1 MSIINQKGNIF
12 GEINAKKTLLDGMP
26 SLQLNPSFP
35 SINNDT
41 NPLNFLT
48 DLLSSLVGVE
58 SLKEVIIDTLTRN
71 LPNIEVE
78 IKQSIKKSL
87 NNLVSCQINPSI
99 PSYLIGDGKGI
110 DLELKKIDFLNLM
123 LTNPDSGIGELL
135 YDDIESGLHSKDFNI
150 FLYNVI
156 QDGGTHTWADC
167 IDVTFIESGSVNNVV
182 NIKVNDSF
190 ISGGKTLKDLN
201 NVLVDSVDLF
211 DIADVLNK
219 LLDNVFGVIT
229 KEQGKSKE
237 QVLSEMKINKI
248 IDSIMNQEDG
258 EVIDDSFFEFDNDT
272 LKELE
277 IGAEN
282 RIKGVKVVNTSI
294 QYDTSANINTLL
306 QNTQD
311 IKNNPESLEE
321 VLSSALNKISDDITA
336 QIPEIDKY
344 SVKLDF
350 ISDLVKNLMR
360 VIANIIISPKIITI
374 FSINH
379 KIIYGEV
386 FDDIIGFIA
395 ENKYL
400 IQTIFNEIRDIVMD
414 VLLKIV
420 LKEVQQLVLRSSVE
434 IQAEQIKNTS
444 AIINSLVGVP
454 LEVTRQI
461 SGINKGF

>member
-135 YDDIESGLHSKDFNI
+135 YDDIESGLHSKDFNT

-420 LKEVQQLVLRSSVE
+420 LKEFYVVVLKYKLNRLKIPQQ
-434 IQAEQIKNTS
+434 
-444 AIINSLVGVP
+444 
-454 LEVTRQI
+454 
-461 SGINKGF
+461 